1 MGGIKPPEFRS
12 SSNCLEGTQTG
23 QGDDDRSTNQLAA
36 AMLFQGPD
44 VELIGD
50 RFIQRLPIC
59 KRTPISPASS
69 SVQREQAYSS
79 GNARIGPIALAD
91 LGNDVRVEQELQRL
105 ISRHCRWRGCS
116 NTPAK
121 TSSGRSEPNTSNAVL
136 ISGWT
141 RAFTSADR
149 STFAFSDSS
158 RSVSANA
165 RIRSAS
171 LLGA

>member
-23 QGDDDRSTNQLAA
+23 QGDDDRSANQLAA

-69 SVQREQAYSS
+69 SVQREQAYLGSS
-79 GNARIGPIALAD
+79 PGAPALPD
-91 LGNDVRVEQELQRL
+91 PCGKRRFLSQPL
-105 ISRHCRWRGCS
+105 
-116 NTPAK
+116 
-121 TSSGRSEPNTSNAVL
+121 
-136 ISGWT
+136 
-141 RAFTSADR
+141 
-149 STFAFSDSS
+149 
-158 RSVSANA
+158 
-165 RIRSAS
+165 S
-171 LLGA
+171 LLQLPLA